1 MEPFMSYGATPHS
14 DPIAM
19 LRQSLPAIIPLY
31 TGSEAR
37 WKLLP
42 ARSPS
47 LCKGSVPPFDVMA
60 RQIDQLVGCQNS
72 AFLRDLGLPRV
83 TWDFT
88 IVTEAIA
95 TYDWWCV
102 GKVVTKEL

>member
-1 MEPFMSYGATPHS
+1 
-14 DPIAM
+14 
-19 LRQSLPAIIPLY
+19 
-31 TGSEAR
+31 
-37 WKLLP
+37 
-42 ARSPS
+42 
-47 LCKGSVPPFDVMA
+47 MA